1 MGSLF
6 LGGTMGTAAVL
17 IRQEVIFIIAGAI
30 FVIEI
35 TSTFVQENIGFKM
48 HRRILYRAPL
58 HHHYQHQGMAEAKIV
73 TRFWI
78 VSAIMAVLALITI
91 KFR

>member
-1 MGSLF
+1 M
-6 LGGTMGTAAVL
+6 
-17 IRQEVIFIIAGAI
+17 
-30 FVIEI
+30 
-35 TSTFVQENIGFKM
+35 QENIGFKM

-78 VSAIMAVLALITI
+78 ISAIMAALALITI